1 MEIQHVLL
9 NSVWSDGL
17 APGGTDYKSSHT
29 CVQHC
34 DIRSASQ
41 RWRTLPNPGRAGGR
55 VGSDRQTLLSGID
68 KTRRQAAGPFFDDT
82 LSSYILRHLSKLLRL
97 FGDAADTRLPLKS
110 TRGKLGGKWLPAR
123 LWSGQPQIG
132 QGFLTWKSC
141 HRTGQAGSRTT
152 LQTKIARGGKH
163 EISCHL
169 L

>member
-110 TRGKLGGKWLPAR
+110 TRGEVGGEMA
-123 LWSGQPQIG
+123 
-132 QGFLTWKSC
+132 
-141 HRTGQAGSRTT
+141 AGSFMVWSAPNRTRLFDLEELSPDWPGRQQNNAT
-152 LQTKIARGGKH
+152 DKNSKGRET
-163 EISCHL
+163 
-169 L
+169 